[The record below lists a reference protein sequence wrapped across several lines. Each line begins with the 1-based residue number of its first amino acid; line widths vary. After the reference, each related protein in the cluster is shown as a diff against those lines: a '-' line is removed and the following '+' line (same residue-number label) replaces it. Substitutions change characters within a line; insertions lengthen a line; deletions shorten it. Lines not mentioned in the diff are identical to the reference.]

1 MSLFTSIATSKMV
14 NDMLLGAVRT
24 FMAGVIPAA
33 IAGGWLP
40 ANAATGLLGSVMFL
54 AALGLSVL
62 DKIIRG
68 QEHAEALATVPPGYV
83 PAAVLP
89 ASAVSQAQAGPV
101 TMKPIPNP

>member
-14 NDMLLGAVRT
+14 NNIVLGFVRT
-24 FMAGVIPAA
+24 TMATAIPAL
-33 IAGGWLP
+33 IAGGWLQP
-40 ANAATGLLGSVMFL
+40 TQANDLLGSIMFL
-54 AALGLSVL
+54 AALGLSGF

-68 QEHAEALATVPPGYV
+68 KEHAEALATVPEGYV